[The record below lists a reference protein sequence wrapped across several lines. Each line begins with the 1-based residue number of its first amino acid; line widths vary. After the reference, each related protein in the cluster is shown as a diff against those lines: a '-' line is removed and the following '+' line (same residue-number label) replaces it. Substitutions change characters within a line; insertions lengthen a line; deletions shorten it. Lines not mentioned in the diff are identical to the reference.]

1 MAQRPPSYYLHTKA
15 INDMKQFVKCCSSSS
30 PEPVVSWSHGFGSLQ
45 IKQSGS
51 GDECLPLPVCQ
62 FEFDGA
68 LISTQVACL
77 ILTLKPYDI
86 THLFFGFK
94 IICALT
100 YVGKKASVEINL
112 KLILTYKEK
121 VVRNISRQFIFYSLA
136 FR

>member
-1 MAQRPPSYYLHTKA
+1 MVLARYKLSRVALGTS
-15 INDMKQFVKCCSSSS
+15 V
-30 PEPVVSWSHGFGSLQ
+30 
-45 IKQSGS
+45 
-51 GDECLPLPVCQ
+51 CLGQ

-68 LISTQVACL
+68 LISTQVAWL